1 MGEMVVESHPLPPFL
16 PEGAVMLMLGSSP
29 PPRARWSMDFYYP
42 NLQND
47 MWRIFGLVFFGDK
60 DHFMEPGLK
69 MFSRERL
76 MAFLE
81 ENGIAVSDTGRKFIR
96 HKGNA
101 SDKFLEIVET
111 IDLEATLSALPHC
124 RALVTTGEK
133 ATETLLSIT
142 GAAPPPVGGFTDFVY
157 AGRQLRHYRM
167 PSSSRAYPKPLAD
180 KAAGYADM
188 FRREG
193 LL

>member
-1 MGEMVVESHPLPPFL
+1 MEKLTEEHPLPPFL
-16 PEGAVMLMLGSSP
+16 PPGAAVLMMGSGP
-29 PPRARWSMDFYYP
+29 PPRARWSMEFYYP

-69 MFSRERL
+69 KFSKERLEAFLRER
-76 MAFLE
+76 
-81 ENGIAVSDTGRKFIR
+81 GIAVSDTGRRFIR

-101 SDKFLEIVET
+101 SDKFLEIVEPV
-111 IDLEATLSALPHC
+111 DLADLLHRLPGC

-142 GAAPPPVGGFTDFVY
+142 GAPAPPVGGHVDFEF
-157 AGRQLRHYRM
+157 AGRRMRHYRM
-167 PSSSRAYPKPLAD
+167 PSSSRAYPKPLPE
-180 KAAGYADM
+180 KAEAYTMM